1 MAEPA
6 RAAPA
11 KPATSGQVP
20 RSAATSGSEN
30 LLEIANLHVRYAMV
44 GPIRAKILQLQNRY
58 LDAVLDVSFT
68 LRRGT
73 TLALVGE
80 SGSGKSTLGRAITG
94 LVPIAGGSLR
104 FEGEEPLVRNPRGEK
119 SYHRDVAMMFQDPV
133 SSLSPRRT
141 VRALITEPFVVHGM
155 SGRDLEAEA
164 RRLLALVGLPKDFAG
179 RYPHQ
184 LSGGQ
189 ARRVGVA
196 RAVALSPKLIIADE
210 PTAGL
215 DVSVQGE
222 ILNLMTRLQRELGLT
237 YLIIT
242 HNLAVVRHVSDEMA
256 IMYMGRFVEHG
267 TTREVFERAAHPYT
281 AGLLAAQPHPDP
293 DRRREEVPLL
303 GEVPSLA
310 RRPPGCE
317 FHTRCPRA
325 QPLCRQERPLVYRIS
340 PTHIHRCHFPLL
352 DDPELRQD
360 R

>member
-1 MAEPA
+1 MAEAAVLA
-6 RAAPA
+6 RQDAGA
-11 KPATSGQVP
+11 
-20 RSAATSGSEN
+20 RSETLVEVT
-30 LLEIANLHVRYAMV
+30 NLHVRYPMMGPLRARLLAM
-44 GPIRAKILQLQNRY
+44 PNRF

-80 SGSGKSTLGRAITG
+80 SGSGKSSLGRALVG
-94 LVPIAGGSLR
+94 LVPIAGGSVR
-104 FEGEEPLVRNPRGEK
+104 FEGSEPLRANPAGEK

-141 VRALITEPFVVHGM
+141 VRSLITEPFIVHGLG
-155 SGRDLEAEA
+155 SRNLDAEA
-164 RRLLALVGLPKDFAG
+164 RRLLALVGLPKDFVS

-196 RAVALSPKLIIADE
+196 RAIALSPKLIIADE

-256 IMYMGRFVEHG
+256 IMYMGRFVEQG
-267 TTREVFERAAHPYT
+267 TTREIFERAAHPYT

-293 DRRREEVPLL
+293 DRRRKDVALL

-317 FHTRCPRA
+317 FHTRCPQAEGR
-325 QPLCRQERPLVYRIS
+325 CRSERPAEARLS
-340 PTHIHRCHFPLL
+340 ATHRHRCHFPLVASEAG
-352 DDPELRQD
+352 PSPP
-360 R
+360 

>member
-1 MAEPA
+1 MAEVA
-6 RAAPA
+6 AELCAPA
-11 KPATSGQVP
+11 VGVSMGAV
-20 RSAATSGSEN
+20 SAP
-30 LLEIANLHVRYAMV
+30 LLEVEHLWVRYPLM
-44 GPIRAKILQLQNRY
+44 GPVKARLLGVANRY

-68 LRRGT
+68 LRPGT

-94 LVPIAGGSLR
+94 LVRMAGGKVR
-104 FEGEEPLVRNPRGEK
+104 FEGREPLSDNPEGEK
-119 SYHRDVAMMFQDPV
+119 SYHRDVAMMFQDPI

-141 VRALITEPFVVHGM
+141 VRALITEPFVVHGL
-155 SGRDLEAEA
+155 GRNDLEAEA
-164 RRLLALVGLPKDFAG
+164 RRLLALVGLPADFAG

-196 RAVALSPKLIIADE
+196 RAMALSPKLIIADE

-222 ILNLMTRLQRELGLT
+222 VLNLMTRLQRELGLT
-237 YLIIT
+237 YLVIT
-242 HNLAVVRHVSDEMA
+242 HNLAVVRHVSDETA
-256 IMYMGRFVEHG
+256 IMYMGRFVEQG
-267 TTREVFERAAHPYT
+267 PTAEIFARPAHPYT

-293 DRRREEVPLL
+293 DRRRSEVPLL

-310 RRPPGCE
+310 HRPSGCE

-325 QPLCRQERPLVYRIS
+325 QDPCRATRPEVRFLSPAHSHRCNFPLVGES
-340 PTHIHRCHFPLL
+340 
-352 DDPELRQD
+352 
-360 R
+360 